1 MAEVK
6 KEAKDKKKVAEEK
19 GIRWY
24 LVVLWSM
31 FVLGVTCVF
40 GLFYGISHEWFGDM
54 PTFFLKYFPKKD
66 CEGKCSSS
74 DICCIVMLD
83 DLSITFASRMTYR
96 SIHSTAVEPV
106 CCLIVLDRCLGVMD
120 SLSA

>member
-6 KEAKDKKKVAEEK
+6 KEAKDKKKVAKEK

-54 PTFFLKYFPKKD
+54 PTFEELENP
-66 CEGKCSSS
+66 STNLAT
-74 DICCIVMLD
+74 I
-83 DLSITFASRMTYR
+83 ITIPTTNAETPITS
-96 SIHSTAVEPV
+96 V
-106 CCLIVLDRCLGVMD
+106 
-120 SLSA
+120 